1 MAGKAPAELEQYIV
15 MIDVDVWVRG
25 RHDARTEQIAGLGA
39 DAAEWSD
46 ADVKTLL
53 EGMLLALQRSNDPNA
68 EPTPITLRGFSWIVS
83 PEKDGVL
90 VHVEMQLGTVSAG
103 PFAIDEHRLTDMIS
117 RVIGGPKV
125 STLVH

>member
-1 MAGKAPAELEQYIV
+1 

-25 RHDARTEQIAGLGA
+25 RQDATTERIAGVNG
-39 DAAEWSD
+39 DAAGWADE
-46 ADVKTLL
+46 DVKALL
-53 EGMLLALQRSNDPNA
+53 EGMLLALQRTNDPSGD
-68 EPTPITLRGFSWIVS
+68 PPPVTLRGFSWIVS
-83 PEKDGVL
+83 PDEEGVL
-90 VHVEMQLGTVSAG
+90 LHVEMQLGTVSAG

>member
-1 MAGKAPAELEQYIV
+1 

-25 RHDARTEQIAGLGA
+25 HQDATTQKVSGVTS
-39 DAAEWSD
+39 DASAWSD
-46 ADVKTLL
+46 GDVKTLL
-53 EGMLLALQRSNDPNA
+53 EGMLLALQRTNDPA
-68 EPTPITLRGFSWIVS
+68 GEPPPITLRGFSWIVS
-83 PEKDGVL
+83 PDPEGVL